1 MMLPTLRTTVAA
13 FSLAAASCG
22 HAAQP
27 ISARFAADPSPHYF
41 QTGSEGRFYVYATDD
56 ASNSGKYWDST
67 SWRVYTS
74 KDLQSWSDAGI
85 PLSVTVFK
93 WARPDAKAWAPEAAY
108 RNGKYYFY
116 APVGGDKIGVAVSDR
131 PDGGFTDARSDALV
145 DKARDANAGDEP
157 IDPAVFI
164 DKDGQ
169 AYMYFG
175 TRVPKVVKLA
185 PDMVHLAGAIQNV
198 AVQGWP
204 ESDPKKRYGEA
215 PFLHEHNGVYYFTFS
230 TGWPGQIVYATGDSP
245 LGPFTY
251 RGVVIDY
258 LKISTNHQA
267 IIEHDGKSYVFYHDQ
282 LLPGGGSMRRSIT
295 YAPLEYGPGGTIEQ
309 VQLAPAQVGRPGQ

>member
-1 MMLPTLRTTVAA
+1 MLPMLRTTAVA
-13 FSLAAASCG
+13 FSLAAAGCG
-22 HAAQP
+22 QAAQP
-27 ISARFAADPSPHYF
+27 ISARFSADPSPHYF
-41 QTGSEGRFYVYATDD
+41 KSGSEGRFYVYATDD

-67 SWRVYTS
+67 SWRLYTS

-131 PDGGFTDARSDALV
+131 PDGGFKDARSDALV

-157 IDPAVFI
+157 IDPAVFV

-185 PDMVHLAGAIQNV
+185 PDMVHLAGPIQDV
-198 AVQGWP
+198 PVQGWP
-204 ESDPKKRYGEA
+204 EADPKKRYGEA

-230 TGWPGQIVYATGDSP
+230 TGWPGQIVYATADSP

-267 IIEHDGKSYVFYHDQ
+267 IIEHDGKTYVFYHDQ
-282 LLPGGGSMRRSIT
+282 LLPDGGSMRRSIT
-295 YAPLEYGPGGTIEQ
+295 YAPLKYGPGGTIEP
-309 VQLAPAQVGRPGQ
+309 VRLEPSQVGAPGK